1 MMPSSLIS
9 HMELDMSDLQRVLHI
24 EDDPSIQ
31 EIVRIALEI
40 VGGFSVKSCASGAE
54 GLKAAEAFDPQFI
67 LLDVMMPG
75 MDGPQTLRH
84 LREMPAL
91 DQVPIV
97 FMTAKVQPPEVQEYQ
112 RMGAAQVIT
121 KPFDPMT
128 LPDQVRTIW
137 SQWHASR

>member
-1 MMPSSLIS
+1 MN
-9 HMELDMSDLQRVLHI
+9 ELQRVLHI

-40 VGGFSVKSCASGAE
+40 VGGLIVKCCASGPESLEVAE
-54 GLKAAEAFDPQFI
+54 SFAPDFI

-84 LREMPAL
+84 LRDKPAL
-91 DQVPIV
+91 DRVPIV
-97 FMTAKVQPPEVQEYQ
+97 FMTAKVQPSEIEEYQ

-121 KPFDPMT
+121 KPFDPMS
-128 LPDQVRTIW
+128 LPQQVRDIW
-137 SQWHASR
+137 SQWHAAD